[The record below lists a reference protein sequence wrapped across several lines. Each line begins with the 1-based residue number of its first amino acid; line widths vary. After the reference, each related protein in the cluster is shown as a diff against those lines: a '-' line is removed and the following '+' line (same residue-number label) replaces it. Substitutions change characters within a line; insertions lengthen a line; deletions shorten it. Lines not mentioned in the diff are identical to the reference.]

1 MLKSVHVY
9 NTYVIYIII
18 VVIDLCE
25 IYFKRNGCVQKKENI
40 LMSTMHK
47 IIYRI
52 HIPIIYKLL
61 KLSFEKKKKEITKK
75 KIIL

>member
-18 VVIDLCE
+18 IVIDLCE
-25 IYFKRNGCVQKKENI
+25 IYLKQNVFKKRKHF
-40 LMSTMHK
+40 MSTMHK

-61 KLSFEKKKKEITKK
+61 KLSFEIKEKEITKK